1 MADLEKFAEE
11 DAEGYAVVV
20 IGRNV
25 LVSEAMK
32 NYAWDKLDKI
42 ERFHDH
48 VMHVTVT
55 LDIERTEQICSIL
68 LKIDH
73 LEVMVKASTTDMY
86 ASIDEAIKRLQT
98 KLRRFKNRIQDHHRK
113 KLSVVDMKVNVFQ
126 RPYDETG
133 EYNAEI
139 EAENKKRAGLI
150 PPKIIGTDTLP
161 LKMLTPD
168 EAIMKMELSEHPF
181 LIYKDE
187 VDQKIK
193 VLYRRTDGNYGL
205 VQPE

>member
-1 MADLEKFAEE
+1 MVNAKKFAEE

-20 IGRNV
+20 VGRNV

-42 ERFHDH
+42 DRFHDH

-55 LDIERTEQICSIL
+55 LDIERTEHICTIL

-73 LEVMVKASTTDMY
+73 LEVIVKASTTDMY

-98 KLRRFKNRIQDHHRK
+98 KLRRFKDRIQDHHHK
-113 KLSVVDMKVNVFQ
+113 KLSVIDMKVNVFQ
-126 RPYDETG
+126 RPYDETA

-139 EAENKKRAGLI
+139 ETENQKQAGVI

-161 LKMLTPD
+161 LKTLRSD
-168 EAIMKMELSEHPF
+168 EAIMKMELSERPF

-193 VLYRRTDGNYGL
+193 VMYRRTDGNYGL
-205 VQPE
+205 AQPE